1 MKLLADD
8 LFCSVFMVKNPETK
22 QSEIIIRY
30 YNFASEQEA
39 MDFAQTMKSESTDS
53 DIIHPNNEI
62 TIH

>member
-8 LFCSVFMVKNPETK
+8 LFCSVFMVKNPETE

-39 MDFAQTMKSESTDS
+39 MDFAQTMKSESTDG
-53 DIIHPNNEI
+53 DIIHPKNQI

>member
-1 MKLLADD
+1 
-8 LFCSVFMVKNPETK
+8 MVKNPETE

-39 MDFAQTMKSESTDS
+39 MDFAQTMKSESTDG
-53 DIIHPNNEI
+53 DIIHPKNEI